1 MIVVVGGHSRNVG
14 KTTMMCRI
22 IEALPELG
30 WTAVKISPHRHGAS
44 GATFFTLDEEKAPGE
59 SDTGRYLGA
68 GAKRSLWLRAQR
80 GRLAD
85 ALPALWGMI
94 DTRRPVIIESNSI
107 LACLQP
113 DLYLSVI
120 NRSVGD
126 IKETAQRFFAQVSA
140 FVETGDPDAAR
151 APEWEELPESALAG
165 RPLFRAAAPRFESPE
180 LIAWLRATILPR
192 AD

>member
-1 MIVVVGGHSRNVG
+1 MIVVIGGHSRNVG
-14 KTTMMCRI
+14 KTTMLCRI

-30 WTAVKISPHRHGAS
+30 WTAVKISPHRHGTSA
-44 GATFFTLDEEKAPGE
+44 ATFFTLDEEKLPGE
-59 SDTGRYLGA
+59 SDTGRYLAA

-113 DLYLSVI
+113 DIYLSVI

-126 IKETAQRFFAQVSA
+126 IKETAQRFFDQATA
-140 FVETGDPDAAR
+140 FVETGDPTAAP
-151 APEWEELPESALAG
+151 APEWAELPAQALTG
-165 RPLFRAAAPRFESPE
+165 RPLFRATAPQFHSPD
-180 LIAWLRATILPR
+180 LIAWLRTAIPPR
-192 AD
+192 AT

>member
-30 WTAVKISPHRHGAS
+30 WTAVKISPHRHGAG
-44 GATFFTLDEEKAPGE
+44 GATFFTLEEELAPAD
-59 SDTGRYLGA
+59 SDTGRYLAA

-80 GRLAD
+80 GRLNEAM
-85 ALPALWGMI
+85 PALWGMI
-94 DTRRPVIIESNSI
+94 DTQYPVIIESNSI
-107 LACLQP
+107 LTCLQP

-126 IKETAQRFFAQVSA
+126 IKETAQRFFDQVTA
-140 FVETGDPDAAR
+140 FVETGDPMATR
-151 APEWEELPESALAG
+151 APEWEELPAKALAG
-165 RPLFRAAAPRFESPE
+165 RPIFPAAAPHFHSPE
-180 LIAWLRATILPR
+180 LIAWLRESIQRLAR
-192 AD
+192 